1 MKGKPSP
8 VPLYQKAVLPPG
20 HLELHPI
27 PAGHLEGRI
36 ISRAVA
42 DMASTVSR
50 VVVVDAH
57 ILMAGDD
64 LRFHR
69 QPGRLVV
76 LVPLRQALC
85 GRDNERDNDDGKN
98 RIGNTDPIKSN
109 PNICSTSL

>member
-1 MKGKPSP
+1 
-8 VPLYQKAVLPPG
+8 
-20 HLELHPI
+20 
-27 PAGHLEGRI
+27 
-36 ISRAVA
+36 
-42 DMASTVSR
+42 MASTVSR

-85 GRDNERDNDDGKN
+85 GRDNERDNDDGKHDNKQDRKHGPNQIKPKHMLHLSLN
-98 RIGNTDPIKSN
+98 R
-109 PNICSTSL
+109 